1 MDTSSDSE
9 SDSSDDDKKPADP
22 TKTDPA
28 KKEEEKKSTSTNSA
42 RPMQS
47 SGGAATANRNYL
59 LNLYGADDLFAQLQA
74 ENSIHGPRPKW
85 TPNHGTRDDY
95 EVKDY
100 ML

>member
-1 MDTSSDSE
+1 MGTDPSKTDPTKT
-9 SDSSDDDKKPADP
+9 DPTKTDP

-100 ML
+100 M